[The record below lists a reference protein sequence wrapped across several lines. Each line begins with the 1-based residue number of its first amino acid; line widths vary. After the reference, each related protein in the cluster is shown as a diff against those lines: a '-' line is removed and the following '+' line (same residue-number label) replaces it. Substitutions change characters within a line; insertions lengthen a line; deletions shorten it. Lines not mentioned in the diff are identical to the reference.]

1 MTLRAASL
9 SLCEQL
15 CGFFWHWQALEPEQQ
30 IHSMVLP
37 CLLVSLVS
45 NTLLHNVVPSQSAL
59 SIAEYDNAADLYL
72 AERTG
77 IVSQDAPR

>member
-37 CLLVSLVS
+37 CLLLLVS
-45 NTLLHNVVPSQSAL
+45 NTLLHNVVPSQTAL
-59 SIAEYDNAADLYL
+59 SIAECDNAADLYL